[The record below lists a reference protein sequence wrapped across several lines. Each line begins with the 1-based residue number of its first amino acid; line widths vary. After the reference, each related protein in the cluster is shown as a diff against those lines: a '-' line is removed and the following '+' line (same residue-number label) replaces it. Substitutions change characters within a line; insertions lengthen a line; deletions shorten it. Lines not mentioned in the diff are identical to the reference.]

1 MLVKGFC
8 SIVICGQISCDVRG
22 RTKNEKTKAVVLVL
36 DAGQ

>member
-8 SIVICGQISCDVRG
+8 SIVRG
-22 RTKNEKTKAVVLVL
+22 RTKNLKKTKAVVLVL